1 MDYGSIGGIKM
12 EHPEIISTAMKI
24 HHITNL
30 NTYILD
36 QNGEFVYHHEI
47 IAIPP
52 FMPGSVEEDPL
63 KLFEKIK
70 HQEQLYSYIN
80 EWDLH
85 YFGYS
90 FTQKQEAYT
99 IIIGPYFDKTPNL
112 YSLSRE
118 YRLTSTQS
126 EDLILISDKIYV
138 LTAEQASSY
147 ASILQQFPRML
158 EEEITPF
165 VIVSDK
171 NDRPIHNK
179 GNHLH
184 VDEEAELVKL
194 RYKTEKD
201 FIHAVERG
209 DKKTALQLI
218 NSKNMLFSFSERFPN
233 QPLRRLKNVAI
244 ILNTLLRTSARNSQ
258 VPAIIIHRI
267 SEKYAYEIEN
277 ANQLEVLHQLE
288 DRMIEE
294 YCDLIISNSLS
305 SYTNLTQRVIE
316 HLLSFYNKQI
326 NKKELAA
333 QLSTHPSHLS
343 RKFKDETKMTLTAFQ
358 QILRMKQAKHLLKTE
373 NLSVEEIAWTIGY
386 DDPSYFARVFK
397 KETGSTPSQYRDGV
411 VE

>member
-201 FIHAVERG
+201 FMHAVERG

>member
-305 SYTNLTQRVIE
+305 SYTNVTQRVIE

-326 NKKELAA
+326 NKEELAA